1 MLAFG
6 PLVGY
11 LVGAAF
17 LRVYVDFYVQD
28 LKIDPT
34 HSSWIGGT
42 LKLFT
47 SIFCSFFFLIL
58 I

>member
-17 LRVYVDFYVQD
+17 LRVYVHGFIED
-28 LKIDPT
+28 LNIDPT
-34 HSSWIGGT
+34 SSNWIGG
-42 LKLFT
+42 
-47 SIFCSFFFLIL
+47 
-58 I
+58 

>member
-17 LRVYVDFYVQD
+17 LRVYVDFYAHSGS
-28 LKIDPT
+28 LTIDPT
-34 HSSWIGGT
+34 HGSWIGGKQQT
-42 LKLFT
+42 F
-47 SIFCSFFFLIL
+47 IYLITVL
-58 I
+58 NF

>member
-17 LRVYVDFYVQD
+17 LRVYVDFYAHGS
-28 LKIDPT
+28 LTIDPT
-34 HSSWIGGT
+34 HSSWIGGN
-42 LKLFT
+42 
-47 SIFCSFFFLIL
+47 
-58 I
+58 